1 MHFALM
7 LLPSRV
13 LVSSDALWCAPST
26 ASTQR
31 IATTHLT
38 LERSKVYMTPD
49 QSASLMTLP
58 SDSTTVVQMRSVST
72 TSLNDDSR
80 TPAAVWPQQ

>member
-26 ASTQR
+26 QR

-38 LERSKVYMTPD
+38 LERSKVYMTLD

-72 TSLNDDSR
+72 TSLNDDSG